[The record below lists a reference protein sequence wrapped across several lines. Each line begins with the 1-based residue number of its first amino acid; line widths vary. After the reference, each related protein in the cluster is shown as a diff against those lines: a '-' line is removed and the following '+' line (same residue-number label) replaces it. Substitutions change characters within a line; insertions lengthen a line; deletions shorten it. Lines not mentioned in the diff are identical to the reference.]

1 MGGNVQLALVVKD
14 HYLNVNVTFEDTSIT
29 DGVSTSLGPGGGGG
43 MYIVPHSATLLASG
57 IGERERAN
65 LVVRSSGIFCLLA
78 SGSEPT

>member
-1 MGGNVQLALVVKD
+1 MHLHESAQSGSVIGERERANLVVRSSGI
-14 HYLNVNVTFEDTSIT
+14 F
-29 DGVSTSLGPGGGGG
+29 
-43 MYIVPHSATLLASG
+43 YI